1 MKTKGRGK
9 GSAQGPTKAAE
20 HIVEGHGVAPGI
32 AIGRA
37 FVVEHRISQIPEY
50 SIGAA
55 EVAAECQRFN
65 EAVAYSQ
72 RQVGKLQDKARRLSG
87 AAAEELGYILEA
99 NLQMLS
105 GSRLVRGVEER
116 IGRQRIN
123 AEAAV
128 QAEMADIS
136 LSFSAIGDPYL
147 AARMQD
153 INDVGMRLI
162 RSLTN
167 TPYKA
172 LSGLPEGTVVIA
184 EEITPADTALMDPAR
199 IAGFATALGGAE
211 SHTAIVARS
220 LGLPAVLGAADVV
233 TTVKTGDTLV
243 IDGGRGRIVVN
254 PTSRTKARFRQRR
267 QELARE
273 QRLLARLRD
282 LPAESRDGV
291 EVTLQANLELP
302 LELGMVKQVGAAG
315 IGLLRSEFFFMNR
328 DDLPSQDEQYTALS
342 ALVEGM
348 AGRPV
353 TIRTLDVGGEKL
365 APALGQHFETSANPA
380 LGLRAIRLSLKV
392 RSLLE
397 DQLAAILR
405 AGAHGPVRI
414 LLPMI
419 TTPGE
424 VVQVRQVLKRVA
436 RRLKR
441 RGQTIAAP
449 LPPLG
454 VLIEVPAAALAADG
468 LAQVADFFSIGTN
481 DLTMYTLAID
491 RSDEQMADQFNSLHP
506 AVIRLVGHCI
516 EAARRADVPIN
527 LCGEMAGEPRYTA
540 LLLGLGLRDLSMAAT
555 ALPRVKQRIHS
566 LDVSEATRRSQRI
579 LEQHDSGRIVA
590 MLDDLNALI

>member
-1 MKTKGRGK
+1 MKTDGRRQR
-9 GSAQGPTKAAE
+9 SVKAAE

-37 FVVEHRISQIPEY
+37 FVAEHGISQVPEY
-50 SIGAA
+50 NIGGA

-99 NLQMLS
+99 NLQMLT

-128 QAEMADIS
+128 QAEMADIAQ
-136 LSFSAIGDPYL
+136 SFSAIGDPYL
-147 AARMQD
+147 ASRMQD

-233 TTVKTGDTLV
+233 TAVKTGDTV
-243 IDGGRGRIVVN
+243 VVDGGRGRIVVN
-254 PTSRTKARFRQRR
+254 PGSRTKARFRQRR

-282 LPAESRDGV
+282 LPARSRDGV

-302 LELGMVKQVGAAG
+302 LELDMVNQVGAAG

-342 ALVEGM
+342 SLVEGM

-365 APALGQHFETSANPA
+365 APALGQHFAASTNPA

-397 DQLAAILR
+397 DQLAAMLR

-441 RGQTIAAP
+441 RGQAIAAP

-506 AVIRLVGHCI
+506 AVIRLVGHSI
-516 EAARRADVPIN
+516 EAARQAGIPIN
-527 LCGEMAGEPRYTA
+527 ICGEMAGEPRYTA

-555 ALPRVKQRIHS
+555 ALPRVKQRIHA
-566 LDVSEATRRSQRI
+566 LDVSEAARRSQTI
-579 LEQHDSGRIVA
+579 LEQHDSGRIAA

>member
-1 MKTKGRGK
+1 MKTEGRGRRRL
-9 GSAQGPTKAAE
+9 SE
-20 HIVEGHGVAPGI
+20 RIVEGHGVAPGI
-32 AIGRA
+32 ASGRA
-37 FVVEHRISQIPEY
+37 FVVDQRLSQVPEY
-50 SIGAA
+50 GIGAA
-55 EVAAECQRFN
+55 QVAAECRRFN
-65 EAVAYSQ
+65 EAVAYSL
-72 RQVGKLQDKARRLSG
+72 RQMGKLQEKARRLSG
-87 AAAEELGYILEA
+87 AAGEELGYILEA
-99 NLQMLS
+99 NMQMLS

-128 QAEMADIS
+128 QAEVADIGQ
-136 LSFSAIGDPYL
+136 SFATIGDPYL
-147 AARMQD
+147 AGRVQD
-153 INDVGMRLI
+153 INDVGQRLI

-199 IAGFATALGGAE
+199 ITGFATALGGAE

-220 LGLPAVLGAADVV
+220 LGLPAVLGAAGVV
-233 TTVKTGDTLV
+233 AAVKTGDAVV

-254 PTSRTKARFRQRR
+254 PSSRTRARFRQRR

-273 QRLLARLRD
+273 KRLLERLRD
-282 LPAESRDGV
+282 LPARSRDGV

-302 LELGMVKQVGAAG
+302 LELDMVNQVGAAG

-348 AGRPV
+348 SGRPV

-365 APALGQHFETSANPA
+365 APALGQHFAASANPA
-380 LGLRAIRLSLKV
+380 LGLRAIRLSLKLP
-392 RSLLE
+392 SLLE

-424 VVQVRQVLKRVA
+424 VLQVRQVLKRVA

-441 RGQTIAAP
+441 QGQAIAAP

-454 VLIEVPAAALAADG
+454 VLIEVPAAAIAADG
-468 LAQVADFFSIGTN
+468 LAEVADFFSIGTN

-491 RSDEQMADQFNSLHP
+491 RSDEQMAAQYNSLHP
-506 AVIRLVGHCI
+506 AVIRLVGHSI
-516 EAARRADVPIN
+516 EAAHRAAIPIN
-527 LCGEMAGEPRYTA
+527 ICGEMAGEPRLTA

-555 ALPRVKQRIHS
+555 ALPRVKQRIHA
-566 LDVSEATRRSQRI
+566 LDVSEATRRSQSI
-579 LEQHDSGRIVA
+579 LEQHDTGRIVA
-590 MLDDLNALI
+590 MLDDLNAF